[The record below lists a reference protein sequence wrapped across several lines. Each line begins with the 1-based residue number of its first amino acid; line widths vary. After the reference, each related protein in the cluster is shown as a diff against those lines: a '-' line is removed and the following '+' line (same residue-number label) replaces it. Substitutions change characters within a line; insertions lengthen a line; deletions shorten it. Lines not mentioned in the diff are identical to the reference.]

1 MKNILGS
8 LAICCLLI
16 VNSAFANTV
25 IVKGTVQDAN
35 KNPIANKKVLIAT
48 DSLNSTTGCFIM
60 HTVLTNP
67 NGFYIDTLKCLGG
80 DIRRL
85 KIAVENCNGT
95 MLINDPSVT
104 LNNIVESNFVVCLP
118 QPPVPTNCRAI
129 IAANVSG
136 KTVKFNSFESTASGP
151 GDTIISRSWFFGDS
165 SAILTGNRMDP
176 SHDYAK
182 AGSYQA
188 CLYIKTKMGCES
200 KYCISFNIKDSVSI
214 PNSCKAIF
222 STTVKDSTV
231 YFNSEKSV
239 GAFSGD
245 SIINRFW
252 YYLNGK
258 DTIALGGN
266 VVNPSYTYKAAPGTY
281 KVNLI
286 ITTKSG
292 CKSAFTDSIV
302 VKPAIPNTCKAYFSF
317 NVKDSLVSFNSEKSA
332 GATATDTIIR
342 RTWFYM
348 QGNSIV
354 QMPLNQINPV
364 IVFPKPGT
372 YQVYLSIATKSGC
385 ESRYTDSVVI
395 KATTP
400 LPVPTNCRAFFNFKQ
415 EGNQV
420 KFNSAEAMAGAGD
433 SIINR
438 YWIFGDGSSIQDGN
452 RMDPPHTYTKGGSY
466 TVILYIKTK
475 KGCESKYAI
484 TIQIPNP
491 PCAVQVQFSAE
502 RMGPKKV
509 QFNSSL
515 SAGLNDSIVSR
526 TWRFGDN
533 TTLTGNQVKPVKEY
547 PIQGAYTVCL
557 KVKTANGCE
566 AEACKPVIL
575 QDSTNLPQA
584 PNDYIRIVS
593 INPNPVAYRM
603 ILTIWSRNNQT
614 DTEVSIYDIYGQ
626 LKKTLAKQLIQG
638 NNVLEINTEFL
649 PKGPYYLKVSCKNGK
664 DSRAFYK
671 L

>member
-1 MKNILGS
+1 MDMKNFLGL
-8 LAICCLLI
+8 LAISCLMI
-16 VNSAFANTV
+16 FNTAIANTV

-35 KNPIANKKVLIAT
+35 KKPIANKKVKITT
-48 DSLNSTTGCFIM
+48 DSLNSATGCYIT
-60 HTVLTNP
+60 HTVFTNP
-67 NGFYIDTLKCLGG
+67 NGYYIDTLKCLGG
-80 DIRRL
+80 DIRKL

-95 MLINDPSVT
+95 MLINDPNVT
-104 LNNIVESNFVVCLP
+104 LNNIVESNFVICTTT
-118 QPPVPTNCRAI
+118 PPVPNNCRAFFAI
-129 IAANVSG
+129 NITG
-136 KTVKFNSFESTASGP
+136 KSVKFKSFESTASGP
-151 GDTIISRSWFFGDS
+151 GDSIISRSWFFGDS
-165 SAILTGNRMDP
+165 SSILTGNRIDP
-176 SHDYAK
+176 SHEYAK
-182 AGSYQA
+182 SGSYEA
-188 CLYIKTKMGCES
+188 CLYIKTKAGCES
-200 KYCISFNIKDSVSI
+200 KYCISFNIKDSI
-214 PNSCKAIF
+214 PP
-222 STTVKDSTV
+222 T
-231 YFNSEKSV
+231 
-239 GAFSGD
+239 
-245 SIINRFW
+245 
-252 YYLNGK
+252 
-258 DTIALGGN
+258 
-266 VVNPSYTYKAAPGTY
+266 
-281 KVNLI
+281 
-286 ITTKSG
+286 
-292 CKSAFTDSIV
+292 
-302 VKPAIPNTCKAYFSF
+302 TCKAYFSF

-332 GATATDTIIR
+332 GANSADTIIR

-348 QGNSIV
+348 QGNTAIQFGSNV
-354 QMPLNQINPV
+354 KNPTL
-364 IVFPKPGT
+364 VFPKPGT

-415 EGNQV
+415 EQNQV
-420 KFNSAEAMAGAGD
+420 KFNSADAIAGAGD

-452 RMDPPHTYTKGGSY
+452 RIDPPHIYARGGSY

-475 KGCESKYAI
+475 KGCESKYAV
-484 TIQIPNP
+484 TIQIPKP
-491 PCAVQVQFSAE
+491 ACAVQVQFSAE
-502 RMGPKKV
+502 RTGTKKV

-515 SAGLNDSIVSR
+515 SSAANDSIVSR
-526 TWRFGDN
+526 TWKFGDN
-533 TTLTGNQVKPVKEY
+533 TTLTGNQVKPLKEY

-566 AEACKPVIL
+566 AELCKPVIL

-584 PNDYIRIVS
+584 PKDYIRIVS

-626 LKKTLAKQLIQG
+626 LKKTLTKQLIQG
-638 NNVLEINTEFL
+638 NNVLEINTELL

>member
-1 MKNILGS
+1 MVMKNILGS

-16 VNSAFANTV
+16 FNTALANTV

-48 DSLNSTTGCFIM
+48 DSVNSASGCYIT

-80 DIRRL
+80 DIRKL

-95 MLINDPSVT
+95 MLINDPNVT
-104 LNNIVESNFVVCLP
+104 LNNVVESNFVVCVTTS
-118 QPPVPTNCRAI
+118 PVPTNCRAI
-129 IAANVSG
+129 IAINITG

-151 GDTIISRSWFFGDS
+151 GDSIISRSWFFGDS
-165 SAILTGNRMDP
+165 SSILVGNRVDP
-176 SHDYAK
+176 SHDYLN

-188 CLYIKTKMGCES
+188 CLYIKTKAGCES
-200 KYCISFNIKDSVSI
+200 KYCISFNIKDSV
-214 PNSCKAIF
+214 PP
-222 STTVKDSTV
+222 T
-231 YFNSEKSV
+231 
-239 GAFSGD
+239 
-245 SIINRFW
+245 
-252 YYLNGK
+252 
-258 DTIALGGN
+258 
-266 VVNPSYTYKAAPGTY
+266 
-281 KVNLI
+281 
-286 ITTKSG
+286 
-292 CKSAFTDSIV
+292 
-302 VKPAIPNTCKAYFSF
+302 TCKAYFSF
-317 NVKDSLVSFNSEKSA
+317 SVKDSVVNFNSEKSA
-332 GATATDTIIR
+332 GANSADTIIR

-348 QGNSIV
+348 QGNTAIQFGSNV
-354 QMPLNQINPV
+354 KNPTL
-364 IVFPKPGT
+364 VFPKPGT

-400 LPVPTNCRAFFNFKQ
+400 LPVPTNCRAFFQFKQ
-415 EGNQV
+415 EQNQV
-420 KFNSAEAMAGAGD
+420 KFNSADAMAGAGD

-452 RMDPPHTYTKGGSY
+452 RIDPPHTYTRGGSY

-475 KGCESKYAI
+475 LGCESKYAV

-491 PCAVQVQFSAE
+491 PCAVQLQFSAE
-502 RMGPKKV
+502 RNGTKKV

-515 SAGLNDSIVSR
+515 SSAANDSIVSR

-533 TTLTGNQVKPVKEY
+533 TTLTGNQVKPLKEY
-547 PIQGAYTVCL
+547 PIQGAYTACL

-566 AEACKPVIL
+566 AELCKPVIL

-626 LKKTLAKQLIQG
+626 LKKTLTKQLIQG

>member
-1 MKNILGS
+1 MKNLLGS

-16 VNSAFANTV
+16 VNTALANTV
-25 IVKGTVQDAN
+25 IVKGTVQDPN
-35 KNPIANKKVLIAT
+35 KNPIANKKITITT
-48 DSLNSTTGCFIM
+48 DSLNSATGCLIT

-67 NGFYIDTLKCLGG
+67 NGYYIDTLKCLGG
-80 DIRRL
+80 DIRKL
-85 KIAVENCNGT
+85 KISVENCNGT
-95 MLINDPSVT
+95 LLINDPIVGLT
-104 LNNIVESNFVVCLP
+104 NTVESNFIVCNTTS
-118 QPPVPTNCRAI
+118 PVPTTCRAI
-129 IAANVSG
+129 VAINITG
-136 KTVKFNSFESTASGP
+136 KTVKFNSFESTAAGP
-151 GDTIISRSWFFGDS
+151 GDTIISRSWSFGDS
-165 SAILTGNRMDP
+165 SAILTGNRVDP

-188 CLYIKTKMGCES
+188 CLYIKTKLGCES
-200 KYCISFNIKDSVSI
+200 KYCISFNIKDSVVI
-214 PNSCKAIF
+214 P
-222 STTVKDSTV
+222 T
-231 YFNSEKSV
+231 
-239 GAFSGD
+239 
-245 SIINRFW
+245 
-252 YYLNGK
+252 
-258 DTIALGGN
+258 
-266 VVNPSYTYKAAPGTY
+266 
-281 KVNLI
+281 
-286 ITTKSG
+286 
-292 CKSAFTDSIV
+292 
-302 VKPAIPNTCKAYFSF
+302 TCKAFFSY
-317 NVKDSLVSFNSEKSA
+317 NVKDSVVSFNSEKSA
-332 GATATDTIIR
+332 GANSADTIVR

-348 QGNSIV
+348 QGNNII
-354 QMPLNQINPV
+354 QMPLNQVNPV

-395 KATTP
+395 KASTP
-400 LPVPTNCRAFFNFKQ
+400 VPIPTNCRAFFQFKQ
-415 EGNQV
+415 EQNQV
-420 KFNSAEAMAGAGD
+420 KFNSADAMAGAGD

-438 YWIFGDGSSIQDGN
+438 YWIFGDGTSIQDGN

-475 KGCESKYAI
+475 LGCESKYAV

-491 PCAVQVQFSAE
+491 PCAVQVQFNAE
-502 RMGPKKV
+502 RVGPKKV

-515 SAGLNDSIVSR
+515 SSAANDSIVSR

-533 TTLTGNQVKPVKEY
+533 TTLTGNQVKPLKEY
-547 PIQGAYTVCL
+547 PIQGAYTACL

-575 QDSTNLPQA
+575 QDSTSLPNA

-626 LKKTLAKQLIQG
+626 LKKTLTKQLIQG

>member
-85 KIAVENCNGT
+85 KIVVENCNGT

-200 KYCISFNIKDSVSI
+200 KYCISFNIKDSVTI
-214 PNSCKAIF
+214 P
-222 STTVKDSTV
+222 
-231 YFNSEKSV
+231 
-239 GAFSGD
+239 
-245 SIINRFW
+245 
-252 YYLNGK
+252 
-258 DTIALGGN
+258 
-266 VVNPSYTYKAAPGTY
+266 
-281 KVNLI
+281 
-286 ITTKSG
+286 
-292 CKSAFTDSIV
+292 
-302 VKPAIPNTCKAYFSF
+302 PNTCKAYFSF

-354 QMPLNQINPV
+354 QMPLNQVNPV

-395 KATTP
+395 RNTTP

-415 EGNQV
+415 EGNLV
-420 KFNSAEAMAGAGD
+420 KFNSAEAMAGPGD

-438 YWIFGDGSSIQDGN
+438 YWIFGDGSGIQDGN
-452 RMDPPHTYTKGGSY
+452 RIDPPHTYAKGGSY

-475 KGCESKYAI
+475 LGCESKYAI

-526 TWRFGDN
+526 TWKFGDN

-575 QDSTNLPQA
+575 QDSTSLPNA

-603 ILTIWSRNNQT
+603 ILTVWSRNNQT
-614 DTEVSIYDIYGQ
+614 ETQVAIYDIYGQ
-626 LKKTLAKQLIQG
+626 LKRTLTKQMIQG
-638 NNVLEINTEFL
+638 NNVLEINTELL
-649 PKGPYYLKVSCKNGK
+649 PKGPYYLKVTCKNGK

>member
-1 MKNILGS
+1 MDMKNLLGS

-16 VNSAFANTV
+16 VNSALANTV

-48 DSLNSTTGCFIM
+48 DSLNTATGCVIM

-67 NGFYIDTLKCLGG
+67 NGYYIDTLKCLGG
-80 DIRRL
+80 DIRKL

-95 MLINDPSVT
+95 MLINDPNVT
-104 LNNIVESNFVVCLP
+104 LNNVVESNFVVCVP

-129 IAANVSG
+129 IALNING
-136 KTVKFNSFESTASGP
+136 KTVKFNSFESSAAGP
-151 GDTIISRSWFFGDS
+151 GDTIISRSWYFGDS
-165 SAILTGNRMDP
+165 SAILIGNRIDP

-182 AGSYQA
+182 SGSYQA
-188 CLYIKTKMGCES
+188 CLSIKTKMGCES

-214 PNSCKAIF
+214 PTSCKAIF
-222 STTVKDSTV
+222 STTIKDSTV

-258 DTIALGGN
+258 DTISLGGN
-266 VVNPSYTYKAAPGTY
+266 VINPSYTYNGAPGTF
-281 KVNLI
+281 KINLI

-292 CKSAFTDSIV
+292 CKSA
-302 VKPAIPNTCKAYFSF
+302 
-317 NVKDSLVSFNSEKSA
+317 
-332 GATATDTIIR
+332 
-342 RTWFYM
+342 
-348 QGNSIV
+348 
-354 QMPLNQINPV
+354 
-364 IVFPKPGT
+364 
-372 YQVYLSIATKSGC
+372 
-385 ESRYTDSVVI
+385 YTDSVVI
-395 KATTP
+395 KANNPNPT
-400 LPVPTNCRAFFNFKQ
+400 PTNCRAFFNFKQ
-415 EGNQV
+415 DGNLV
-420 KFNSAEAMAGAGD
+420 KFNSLEASAGAGD

-438 YWIFGDGSSIQDGN
+438 FWIFGDGSSIQDGN
-452 RMDPPHTYTKGGSY
+452 RMDPPHTYTKGGTY

-475 KGCESKYAI
+475 LGCESKYAI
-484 TIQIPNP
+484 TFQIPNP
-491 PCAVQVQFSAE
+491 PCAVQVQFNAE

-515 SAGLNDSIVSR
+515 SGATNDSIVSR

-533 TTLTGNQVKPVKEY
+533 TTLTGNQVKPLKEY

-566 AEACKPVIL
+566 AEACKPLIL

-614 DTEVSIYDIYGQ
+614 ETQVGIYDIYGQ
-626 LKKTLAKQLIQG
+626 LKKTLTRALIQG
-638 NNVLEINTEFL
+638 NNVLEINTELL